1 MGKTSEAAA
10 EQKQVWWDKPGPG
23 RSQCKH
29 CKKYIGTARHVCP
42 HCETA
47 VKDEKPSP
55 SRNMLAAMKFANEL
69 RQFVNGQKGK
79 NESERLETME
89 KLIDQIAGF
98 LATAGGTDELKE
110 ACRLAMGQPEA
121 GQAA

>member
-1 MGKTSEAAA
+1 MGKTSEAAV
-10 EQKQVWWDKPGPG
+10 EQKQVWWDKPETG

-42 HCETA
+42 HCGTA

-79 NESERLETME
+79 NREQATR
-89 KLIDQIAGF
+89 IDGEVDRPDRW
-98 LATAGGTDELKE
+98 LLGDGG
-110 ACRLAMGQPEA
+110 RGR
-121 GQAA
+121 